1 MKKALV
7 VVYALSLLV
16 LPLIASA
23 QGQDPVTVICNVLNV
38 VKQIILAIG
47 LGIAVIILIIGGIQY
62 MTAGGDA
69 EKAGSARKLIV
80 NAIIGIVIILAAAFI
95 IALVQGFLTESG
107 IDMFGDP
114 CAAGQ
119 EEETPTP

>member
-7 VVYALSLLV
+7 AVYGLSLLA

-23 QGQDPVTVICNVLNV
+23 QGTDPVVAICNVLNV
-38 VKQIILAIG
+38 IKDIILAVG
-47 LGIAVIILIIGGIQY
+47 LGIAVILLIIGGINY

-69 EKAGSARKLIV
+69 EKAKSARGMII

-95 IALVQGFLTESG
+95 LALVQGFLTRSG
-107 IDMFGDP
+107 VSMFANP
-114 CAAGQ
+114 CG
-119 EEETPTP
+119 P